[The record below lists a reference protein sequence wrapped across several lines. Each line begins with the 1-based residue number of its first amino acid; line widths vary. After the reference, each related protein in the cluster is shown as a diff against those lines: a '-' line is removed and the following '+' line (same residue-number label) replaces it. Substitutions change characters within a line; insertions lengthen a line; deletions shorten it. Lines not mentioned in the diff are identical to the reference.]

1 MAVRRCGQVR
11 AVSGEH
17 PGSGTAGPGNGKLAS
32 MQARASRR
40 RVGLL
45 AVSWIAVIAVLTGG
59 ASLMTANGGDRSGV
73 AVGPQTSD
81 PPTAGAAPLLS
92 VSLTFDGGR
101 SSQREAARILAD
113 HQLRATFF
121 VNSGFI
127 GAAGFLNQEDLHSFA
142 EQHHEIGGY
151 TVTLADLTAV
161 EPGEAQRQV
170 CSDRAKLSEW
180 GFKVTSFAYPFGASS
195 PAAEEI
201 VSGCGYNSARGLDRI
216 RSPHSCESCAPAET
230 VRPEDPFNTR
240 ATAEV
245 GRDWTLQGL
254 QQTVEQAEAAGG
266 WLQLA
271 FYDID
276 DSGNPLSISPAL
288 FEQFAAWL
296 DARTGQGTMGVRTVH
311 EVIGK
316 VAKPV
321 VPGVTAPP
329 AGPGVNALRNPGLE
343 TPGKYGLPECWQ
355 VAGYGENSSELATLA
370 PGFRDG
376 TSRRL
381 DVTGYKSGDA
391 KLLPVLDL
399 GACAPSVTAGH
410 TYSLRAWYQST
421 ARTQFAVYYRNAM
434 GDWQFW
440 TASPYFP
447 ARTTYGQAVW
457 ETPPVPDGA
466 EAISFGLNL
475 FSDGQLAT
483 DDYEMY
489 DTVGAPPPA
498 Q

>member
-1 MAVRRCGQVR
+1 MAACRRGQVR
-11 AVSGEH
+11 AVTGAY
-17 PGSGTAGPGNGKLAS
+17 PGSGSAGRGNGTLAS

-45 AVSWIAVIAVLTGG
+45 AVSWIAVLAVLTGG

-73 AVGPQTSD
+73 AAGPQTSD
-81 PPTAGAAPLLS
+81 APTAGAAPLLS

-127 GAAGFLNQEDLHSFA
+127 GAADFLNQEDLHRLA

-170 CSDRAKLSEW
+170 CSDRATLSEW

-195 PAAEEI
+195 PTAEEI
-201 VSGCGYNSARGLDRI
+201 VSGCGYNSARGQDRI
-216 RSPHSCESCAPAET
+216 RSPYSCESCAPAET

-276 DSGNPLSISPAL
+276 DSGSPLSITPAL

-296 DARTGQGTMGVRTVH
+296 DARTAQGTMGVRTVH

-321 VPGVTAPP
+321 VPGADAPP
-329 AGPGVNALRNPGLE
+329 AGPGRQRPAESRAGNTGKVRPAGMLAGGRLRREFVRIGNPGSRL
-343 TPGKYGLPECWQ
+343 PGRNVPATGRHGLQIRGREAPPGPGPGRLRTECHPRPR
-355 VAGYGENSSELATLA
+355 LLA
-370 PGFRDG
+370 P
-376 TSRRL
+376 RL
-381 DVTGYKSGDA
+381 VPVQCADA
-391 KLLPVLDL
+391 IRCVLPQCH
-399 GACAPSVTAGH
+399 G
-410 TYSLRAWYQST
+410 
-421 ARTQFAVYYRNAM
+421 
-434 GDWQFW
+434 
-440 TASPYFP
+440 
-447 ARTTYGQAVW
+447 
-457 ETPPVPDGA
+457 
-466 EAISFGLNL
+466 
-475 FSDGQLAT
+475 
-483 DDYEMY
+483 
-489 DTVGAPPPA
+489 
-498 Q
+498 